1 MTKLDVEKLEYVAKW
16 LEAGAPHTPE
26 GQGFNMDEW
35 MRHSEEDFYAVD
47 YQGHACG
54 TAMCIG
60 GALEQFFGLGA
71 DKEVGL
77 EVSDGEWT
85 LADQLFYPWDHFSR
99 AIDYNDPLLA
109 AKVIR
114 HLIATGEVNWEI
126 KVDE

>member
-1 MTKLDVEKLEYVAKW
+1 MTLDVEKLEYVAKW

-35 MRHSEEDFYAVD
+35 VIYSGEDYDAVD

-60 GALEQFFGLGA
+60 GALEQFFGAGTVN
-71 DKEVGL
+71 KVGL
-77 EVSDGEWT
+77 EGSDREWT
-85 LADQLFYPWDHFSR
+85 LADQLFYPWDHFSQ
-99 AIDYNDPLLA
+99 AINYNDPLLA

-126 KVDE
+126 EANE